1 MRVMDDV
8 IVENGLEEELEDRL
22 IEETGN
28 TNFFL
33 GLDVHLDE
41 PSDTEDPE
49 QQLRATV
56 DTLRADA
63 IDQSALV
70 QAVHGALE
78 SRDVILHLER
88 TAKQIEGLKS
98 RQL

>member
-1 MRVMDDV
+1 MDDV
-8 IVENGLEEELEDRL
+8 IVDNSLEQDLEDRL

-33 GLDVHLDE
+33 GLDVDLDE

-56 DTLRADA
+56 DSLRTEAA
-63 IDQSALV
+63 DQSALV
-70 QAVHGALE
+70 HAVQGALE
-78 SRDVILHLER
+78 CRDVILHLER
-88 TAKQIEGLKS
+88 TAMQLEDLKS